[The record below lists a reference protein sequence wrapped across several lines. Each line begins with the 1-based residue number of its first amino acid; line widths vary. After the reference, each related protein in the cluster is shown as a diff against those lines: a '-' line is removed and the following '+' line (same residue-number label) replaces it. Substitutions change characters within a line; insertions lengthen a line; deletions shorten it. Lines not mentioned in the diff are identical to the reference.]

1 MARGVAGMVLDPHG
15 FPDTSHPTAP
25 TQLCTAPGKPGEAG
39 DVMNKT
45 AARKSDEDTGQL
57 WGTSALDISGRHPF

>member
-25 TQLCTAPGKPGEAG
+25 TQLCTAPGKPGEAASSWE
-39 DVMNKT
+39 M
-45 AARKSDEDTGQL
+45 
-57 WGTSALDISGRHPF
+57 